1 MSGRDKEVED
11 VAFLLAFLAD
21 PTPVLTAA
29 EIGEQVGMTRQG
41 VHARLESLE
50 EKGLVDSAMKAS
62 ARVWWLT
69 EKGGRKAATEVQSAD
84 SGDSTG

>member
-1 MSGRDKEVED
+1 MAGRDKEVED

-29 EIGEQVGMTRQG
+29 EISEQVGMTRQG
-41 VHARLESLE
+41 AHARLESLE
-50 EKGLVDSAMKAS
+50 EKGLVGSAMKAS

-69 EKGGRKAATEVQSAD
+69 EEGGRKAATDVQPD
-84 SGDSTG
+84 SDGSTG